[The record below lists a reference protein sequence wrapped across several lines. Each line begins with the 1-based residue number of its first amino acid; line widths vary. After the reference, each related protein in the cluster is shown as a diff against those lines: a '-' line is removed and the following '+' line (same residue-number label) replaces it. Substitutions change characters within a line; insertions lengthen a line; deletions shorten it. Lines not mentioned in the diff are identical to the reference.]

1 MNTPNYA
8 QPYYWYYAT
17 REEALKW
24 PIAPGNM
31 LTFKD
36 PDGKHYYE
44 KSLGW
49 SPSKGVKFTEF
60 SLQENAPVT
69 TSTPTSSPVEI
80 AYEQPKQT
88 DIDAEIKELKEQILD
103 LAKSIK
109 NSHQY
114 YNKKGDNKQ

>member
-1 MNTPNYA
+1 MNSQTYA

-17 REEALKW
+17 RDEAINW

-49 SPSKGVKFTEF
+49 SPYEGVMFKEFT
-60 SLQENAPVT
+60 
-69 TSTPTSSPVEI
+69 
-80 AYEQPKQT
+80 
-88 DIDAEIKELKEQILD
+88 IKEDVLPQAPEQAPAPASNPEVEDLKKDIYDLKDQIAELVK
-103 LAKSIK
+103 LQSVKPLIS
-109 NSHQY
+109 
-114 YNKKGDNKQ
+114 KKEGK

>member
-1 MNTPNYA
+1 MNTQNYA

-17 REEALKW
+17 KEEALKW

-49 SPSKGVKFTEF
+49 SPYEGVKFVEF
-60 SLQENAPVT
+60 EVKVEEVPKVEAPV
-69 TSTPTSSPVEI
+69 E
-80 AYEQPKQT
+80 
-88 DIDAEIKELKEQILD
+88 
-103 LAKSIK
+103 AKSSEVDDLRRDIYDLK
-109 NSHQY
+109 DQIAELVKLQSVKPY
-114 YNKKGDNKQ
+114 YNKKEGGKQ

>member
-1 MNTPNYA
+1 MNTQNYA

-17 REEALKW
+17 REEALNW

-49 SPSKGVKFTEF
+49 SPYEGVMFKEFEVKVEEVPKTE
-60 SLQENAPVT
+60 APV
-69 TSTPTSSPVEI
+69 E
-80 AYEQPKQT
+80 
-88 DIDAEIKELKEQILD
+88 
-103 LAKSIK
+103 AKSSEVDDLRKDIYDLK
-109 NSHQY
+109 DQIAELVKLQSVKPY
-114 YNKKGDNKQ
+114 YNKKEGGKQ

>member
-1 MNTPNYA
+1 MNTQNYA

-49 SPSKGVKFTEF
+49 SPYEGVTFKEF
-60 SLQENAPVT
+60 EVKAEEAPKVEAPV
-69 TSTPTSSPVEI
+69 E
-80 AYEQPKQT
+80 
-88 DIDAEIKELKEQILD
+88 
-103 LAKSIK
+103 AKS
-109 NSHQY
+109 NSEWDEFRRDICDLKDQIAELVKLQSVKPY
-114 YNKKGDNKQ
+114 YNKKEGGKQ

>member
-1 MNTPNYA
+1 MNTQNYA

-49 SPSKGVKFTEF
+49 SPYEGVKFVEF
-60 SLQENAPVT
+60 
-69 TSTPTSSPVEI
+69 
-80 AYEQPKQT
+80 
-88 DIDAEIKELKEQILD
+88 ELKVTEEKPKESVAIYQETIPVANKTEVEDLKNDIYDLKNQIAELIKMQ
-103 LAKSIK
+103 AKP
-109 NSHQY
+109 Y
-114 YNKKGDNKQ
+114 YNKKEGGKQ

>member
-1 MNTPNYA
+1 MNTQNYA

-49 SPSKGVKFTEF
+49 SPYEGVKFTEYHI
-60 SLQENAPVT
+60 QESGTGPIVQET
-69 TSTPTSSPVEI
+69 TSSVAEVKPNSEVEDLRKDIYDLKDQI
-80 AYEQPKQT
+80 A
-88 DIDAEIKELKEQILD
+88 ELVKLQSV
-103 LAKSIK
+103 KP
-109 NSHQY
+109 Y
-114 YNKKGDNKQ
+114 YNKKGDNK

>member
-1 MNTPNYA
+1 MNTQNYA

-17 REEALKW
+17 RDEAINW

-49 SPSKGVKFTEF
+49 SPYEGVQFKEF
-60 SLQENAPVT
+60 
-69 TSTPTSSPVEI
+69 
-80 AYEQPKQT
+80 
-88 DIDAEIKELKEQILD
+88 EIKEEAIPQAPVQTAPAPNSDVEDLRKDIYDLKSQLTELVKVQSV
-103 LAKSIK
+103 KP
-109 NSHQY
+109 Y
-114 YNKKGDNKQ
+114 YDKKEGKK